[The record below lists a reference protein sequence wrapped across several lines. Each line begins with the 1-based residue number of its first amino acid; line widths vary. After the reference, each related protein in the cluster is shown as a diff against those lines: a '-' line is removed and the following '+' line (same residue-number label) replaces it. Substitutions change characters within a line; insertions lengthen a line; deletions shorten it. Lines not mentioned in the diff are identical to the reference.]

1 MGYVKGIFKARPNRF
16 IAEVEVDGKLE
27 IAHVPNT
34 GRCKELLV
42 EDAVVWLKP
51 SDNPKRK
58 TKFSLHFVENKGVLV
73 SLFSQ
78 QANAIVYDA
87 IVDGKIKELQGY
99 DYHQREKTVDDSRI
113 DIYLANREDDCCGMS
128 FLEDSC
134 YVEVKGVTLIVDGE
148 ARFPDAP
155 TERGAKHLKEL
166 IKLKKDGNRCV
177 VFFLIQHPAGN
188 FFRPNWENDPVFSQT
203 LNEAYDEG
211 VEILVYRCDN
221 RLEGI
226 DLVPEPLDFD
236 LAQSFANGI
245 VDD

>member
-1 MGYVKGIFKARPNRF
+1 MGYVKGIFKNRPNRF
-16 IAEVEVDGKLE
+16 IAEVEIDGEIE

-42 EDAVVWLKP
+42 GDAVVWLEP
-51 SDNPKRK
+51 SNNPNRK

-73 SLFSQ
+73 SLYSQ
-78 QANAIVYDA
+78 QANSIVFDA
-87 IVDGKIKELQGY
+87 IKEGKIKELYGY
-99 DYHQREKTVDDSRI
+99 DYFKREKTVGNSRI
-113 DIYLANREDDCCGMS
+113 DIYLAKKEDDCSGMS

-134 YVEVKGVTLIVDGE
+134 FIEVKGVTLIVDGE

-166 IKLKKDGNRCV
+166 IELKKQGNRCV

-188 FFRPNWENDPVFSQT
+188 FFRPNWENDPTFSKT
-203 LNEAYDEG
+203 LNEAHEVG

-221 RLEGI
+221 QLDGI
-226 DLVPEPLDFD
+226 ELIPESLDFD
-236 LAQSFANGI
+236 LSESLTDSI

>member
-1 MGYVKGIFKARPNRF
+1 MDYVKGIFKARPNRF
-16 IAEVEVDGKLE
+16 IAEVEVEGNLE

-51 SDNPKRK
+51 SDNPNRK
-58 TKFSLHFVENKGVLV
+58 TKFSLHFVENKRVLV

-78 QANAIVYDA
+78 EANSIVYDA
-87 IVDGKIKELQGY
+87 IIDGKIKELSGY
-99 DYHQREKTVDDSRI
+99 DYHQREKTVENSRI
-113 DIYLANREDDCCGMS
+113 DIYLANENHQ
-128 FLEDSC
+128 C

-166 IKLKKDGNRCV
+166 IKLKEQGNRCC

-188 FFRPNWENDPVFSQT
+188 FFRPNWENDPVFSKT
-203 LNEAYDEG
+203 LNEAYENG

-221 RLEGI
+221 QLSGI
-226 DLVPEPLDFD
+226 ELIPESLDFD
-236 LAQSFANGI
+236 LAESLADGI
-245 VDD
+245 VND

>member
-1 MGYVKGIFKARPNRF
+1 MDYVKGIFKARPNRF
-16 IAEVEVDGKLE
+16 IAEVEVDENLE

-42 EDAVVWLKP
+42 DGAVVWLKP
-51 SDNPKRK
+51 SDNPNRK
-58 TKFSLHFVENKGVLV
+58 TKYSLHFVENKGELV

-87 IVDGKIKELQGY
+87 IVDGKIKELYGY
-99 DYHQREKTVDDSRI
+99 DYHQREKTVGNSRI
-113 DIYLANREDDCCGMS
+113 DIYLAKREDDCCGMT

-134 YVEVKGVTLIVDGE
+134 YIEVKGVTLIVDGE

-166 IKLKKDGNRCV
+166 IKLKKEGNRCV
-177 VFFLIQHPAGN
+177 VFFLIQHPIGK

-203 LNEAYDEG
+203 LNEAYEEG

-221 RLEGI
+221 NLDGI
-226 DLVPEPLDFD
+226 ELVPESLDFD
-236 LAQSFANGI
+236 LGQSLADSI
-245 VDD
+245 VND

>member
-1 MGYVKGIFKARPNRF
+1 MDYVKGIFKNRPNRF
-16 IAEVEVDGKLE
+16 IAEVDVGGEIE

-51 SDNPKRK
+51 SDNPNRK

-78 QANAIVYDA
+78 EANKIVYDA
-87 IVDGKIKELQGY
+87 IVEGKIKELSGY
-99 DYHQREKTVDDSRI
+99 GYHQREKTVDNSRI
-113 DIYLANREDDCCGMS
+113 DIYLANEDAD
-128 FLEDSC
+128 C
-134 YVEVKGVTLIVDGE
+134 YVEVKGVTLIIDDE

-166 IKLKKDGNRCV
+166 IKLKKEGKRCV
-177 VFFLIQHPAGN
+177 VFFLIQHPIGK
-188 FFRPNWENDPVFSQT
+188 FFRPNWDNDPVFSQT
-203 LNEAYDEG
+203 LNDAYDEG

-221 RLEGI
+221 QLDGI
-226 DLVPEPLDFD
+226 ELVPESLDFD
-236 LAQSFANGI
+236 LGQCLSDGLI
-245 VDD
+245 DD

>member
-1 MGYVKGIFKARPNRF
+1 MDYVKGIFKNRPNRF
-16 IAEVEVDGKLE
+16 IAEVEVDGSLE

-34 GRCKELLV
+34 GRCRELLV

-51 SDNPKRK
+51 SDNPNRK

-73 SLFSQ
+73 SLYSQ
-78 QANAIVYDA
+78 QANSIVYDA
-87 IVDGKIKELQGY
+87 ITNGKIKELAGY
-99 DYHQREKTVDDSRI
+99 NHHQREKTVDNSRI
-113 DIYLANREDDCCGMS
+113 DIYLANEK
-128 FLEDSC
+128 EEC

-166 IKLKKDGNRCV
+166 IKLKNDGNRCA
-177 VFFLIQHPAGN
+177 VFFLIQHPIGK

-203 LNEAYDEG
+203 LNDAYDAG

-221 RLEGI
+221 QLSGI
-226 DLVPEPLDFD
+226 ELIPESLDFD
-236 LAQSFANGI
+236 LGESLADGI

>member
-1 MGYVKGIFKARPNRF
+1 MGYVKGIFKNRPNRF
-16 IAEVEVDGKLE
+16 IAEVEIDGKVE

-42 EDAVVWLKP
+42 EDAVVWLEP
-51 SDNPKRK
+51 SNNPNRK

-73 SLFSQ
+73 SLYSQ
-78 QANAIVYDA
+78 QANSIVFDA
-87 IVDGKIKELQGY
+87 IKEGKIKELYGY
-99 DYHQREKTVDDSRI
+99 DYFKREKTVGNSRI
-113 DIYLANREDDCCGMS
+113 DIYLAKKEDDCCGMS

-134 YVEVKGVTLIVDGE
+134 FIEVKGVTLIVDGE

-155 TERGAKHLKEL
+155 TERGVKHLKEL
-166 IKLKKDGNRCV
+166 IELKKQGNRCV

-188 FFRPNWENDPVFSQT
+188 FFRPNWENDPTFSKT
-203 LNEAYDEG
+203 LNEAHEAG

-221 RLEGI
+221 QLDGI
-226 DLVPEPLDFD
+226 ELVHESLDFD
-236 LAQSFANGI
+236 LSESLTDSI

>member
-1 MGYVKGIFKARPNRF
+1 MDYIRGIFKNRPNRF
-16 IAEVEVDGKLE
+16 IAEVEVDGCLE

-51 SDNPKRK
+51 SDNPNRK
-58 TKFSLHFVENKGVLV
+58 TKFSLHFVENKGALV
-73 SLFSQ
+73 SLYSQ
-78 QANAIVYDA
+78 QANSIVYDA
-87 IVDGKIKELQGY
+87 IIDGKIKELAGY
-99 DYHQREKTVDDSRI
+99 DHHQREKTVDNSRI
-113 DIYLANREDDCCGMS
+113 DIYLANEK
-128 FLEDSC
+128 EEC

-166 IKLKKDGNRCV
+166 IKLKKDGNRCA
-177 VFFLIQHPAGN
+177 VFFLIQHPIGK

-203 LNEAYDEG
+203 LNDAYDAG

-221 RLEGI
+221 QLSGI
-226 DLVPEPLDFD
+226 ELIPESLDFD
-236 LAQSFANGI
+236 LGKSFTDGI